1 MAEGKDKVLAS
12 EIRDRNDVELQ
23 SLLGEKMEQLHS
35 VKFKKALGQL
45 AQSHLIKQL
54 KQDIARL
61 KTIMNERSGQEA

>member
-61 KTIMNERSGQEA
+61 KTILNERSGQEA

>member
-1 MAEGKDKVLAS
+1 MAEGKDKLLAS
-12 EIRDRNDVELQ
+12 EIRDRNDAEIQ
-23 SLLGEKMEQLHS
+23 SLLNEKVEELHS

-61 KTIMNERSGQEA
+61 KTIWNERAGQEA

>member
-1 MAEGKDKVLAS
+1 MAEGKDKVLAG

-23 SLLGEKMEQLHS
+23 SLLGEKIEQLHS